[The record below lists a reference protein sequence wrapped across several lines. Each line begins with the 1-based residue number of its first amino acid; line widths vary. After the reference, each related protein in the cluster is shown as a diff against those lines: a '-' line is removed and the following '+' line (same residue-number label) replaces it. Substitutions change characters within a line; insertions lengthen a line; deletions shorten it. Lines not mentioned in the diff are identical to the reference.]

1 MHIQLMDFG
10 GALSRGEKLSLNF
23 KQEKKTKKKKKKIGI
38 NILEMFFFKS
48 RG

>member
-23 KQEKKTKKKKKKIGI
+23 KQEKKNEKEKEKDWDKHLGDV
-38 NILEMFFFKS
+38 FF
-48 RG
+48 